1 MLHRESRQ
9 DDARWLRA
17 SLRVLGWSGAELAR
31 RIDVHGN
38 TVSAWRTGRRAL
50 PGAVR
55 AYVGL
60 ALQVSALGDSLG
72 PKRGN

>member
-1 MLHRESRQ
+1 MHRESRQ
-9 DDARWLRA
+9 EDARWLRA

-55 AYVGL
+55 AYVEL
-60 ALQVSALGDSLG
+60 VLEVSALGDSLRR
-72 PKRGN
+72 KRKN